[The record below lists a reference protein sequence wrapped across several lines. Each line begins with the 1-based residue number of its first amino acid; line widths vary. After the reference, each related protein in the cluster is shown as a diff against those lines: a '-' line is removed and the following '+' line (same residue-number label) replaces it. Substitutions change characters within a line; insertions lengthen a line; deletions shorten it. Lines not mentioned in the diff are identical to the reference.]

1 LPDFSVGKTIVV
13 PHFLKFK
20 YKIEE
25 TGNDCEENGDQDQ
38 QEGESKSN
46 DEEYLIEKRID
57 FPLKK
62 VCYTNI
68 YL

>member
-1 LPDFSVGKTIVV
+1 M

-25 TGNDCEENGDQDQ
+25 TGKDGEENGDQDQ
-38 QEGESKSN
+38 REGESN

-68 YL
+68 YLWIDIDQI